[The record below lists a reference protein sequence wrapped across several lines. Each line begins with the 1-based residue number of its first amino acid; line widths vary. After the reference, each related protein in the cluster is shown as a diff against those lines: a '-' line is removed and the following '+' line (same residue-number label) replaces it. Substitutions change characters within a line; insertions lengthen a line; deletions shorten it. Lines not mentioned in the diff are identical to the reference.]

1 MKTPPDRAPDE
12 NGTSKARSP
21 ADPLSTVHRPPSA
34 DLHAIALTRPGARTA
49 ARIAAALPGTRAWA
63 PARYAAGAGVDGF
76 DEPVADRIA
85 RLWPGTDGF
94 FLVMAAGIAVRA
106 VAPLLRDKAVDPA
119 VVVLDPDGRFAVP
132 LLSGH
137 LGGAN
142 DLARTV
148 AERLGGV
155 AVITTATDAA
165 GRPAVEVWARGLGW
179 KISPRSGVVRV
190 NAAWASGEPVAAW
203 VDPLAGGPD
212 LVAGLADHLDR
223 ILADPDAARAFPG
236 AVLAV
241 TPRLGP
247 WPWADLVVHPRCLA
261 LGVGCRR
268 NADPDAVTAGVR
280 RSLEAAGL
288 SPAAVAVVA
297 SADLKAD
304 EPALHRLA
312 RDLGVRL
319 VTFPSDRLASV
330 PVPTPSARV
339 AEAVGTP
346 SVAEAAAVLASGG
359 GRLVAPKTK
368 GGAWTVAVAA
378 ARTLLPLDDKP
389 GATR

>member
-1 MKTPPDRAPDE
+1 MKTPPDPAADE
-12 NGTSKARSP
+12 SRQRGARFLAATPST
-21 ADPLSTVHRPPSA
+21 ARGPLPSG
-34 DLHAIALTRPGARTA
+34 LHAIALTRPGARTA
-49 ARIAAALPGTRAWA
+49 ARIAAGLPGTRAWA
-63 PARYAAGAGVDGF
+63 PARFAAEAGVDGF

-85 RLWPGTDGF
+85 RLWPGAGGF
-94 FLVMAAGIAVRA
+94 LLVMAAGIAVRA
-106 VAPLLRDKAVDPA
+106 IAPLLRDKTVDPA
-119 VVVLDPDGRFAVP
+119 VVVLDPGGRFAVP

-137 LGGAN
+137 LGGGN
-142 DLARTV
+142 DLARAV
-148 AERLGGV
+148 AERLGGR

-165 GRPAVEVWARGLGW
+165 GRPAVEVWARQRGW
-179 KISPRSGVVRV
+179 KLCPRSGVVRV

-203 VDPLAGGPD
+203 VDPLAGGPEQ
-212 LVAGLADHLDR
+212 VAELAAHLER
-223 ILADPDAARAFPG
+223 VLADPDEVRAFPG

-241 TPRLGP
+241 TPRLAPG
-247 WPWADLVVHPRCLA
+247 PWADLVVHPRCLA

-268 NADPDAVTAGVR
+268 NATPGVVTAGVR
-280 RSLEAAGL
+280 RSLEDAGL

-312 RDLGVRL
+312 RDLDVRL
-319 VTFPSDRLASV
+319 VTFPSERLAAV

-339 AEAVGTP
+339 AQATGTP

-359 GRLVAPKTK
+359 GQLVAPKVK
-368 GGAWTVAVAA
+368 GTTWTLAVAA
-378 ARTLLPLDDKP
+378 PAAFRPPGAEP